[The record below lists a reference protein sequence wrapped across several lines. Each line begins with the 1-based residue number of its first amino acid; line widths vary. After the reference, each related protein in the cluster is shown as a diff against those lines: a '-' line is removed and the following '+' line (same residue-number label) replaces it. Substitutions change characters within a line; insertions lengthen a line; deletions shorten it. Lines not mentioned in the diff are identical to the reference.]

1 MAENA
6 PEDSAFVGP
15 IDPTGNPWLPPEL
28 MVMGIPS
35 ALAQQMAADLEE
47 SFISK
52 RSRMTDP
59 EKRVLIK
66 PHATDPPE

>member
-1 MAENA
+1 
-6 PEDSAFVGP
+6 
-15 IDPTGNPWLPPEL
+15 